1 VNDGLRIETVLF
13 DIDGTL
19 IDSNGA
25 HAQSWTQ
32 ALGEHGIIVDVED
45 IRRLVGMGGDKL
57 LPLVAQVSEESEIG
71 RALATRKKAIFG
83 TLLPTL
89 EPTPGARHLVAYL
102 REQHVDVVI
111 ATSADDREMS
121 QLLERAGVDDLIPQ
135 RASKDDAERSK
146 PDPDIV
152 RAALARSHAHP
163 DTSVMVGDTPYDI
176 EAGRR
181 AGISVF
187 ALRCGGYWTDAA
199 LQAADGMFDDPAA
212 LLAHWRHADRLTAS
226 LRARVR

>member
-1 VNDGLRIETVLF
+1 MSDGVRLEAVLF

-19 IDSNGA
+19 IDSNRA

-32 ALGEHGIIVDVED
+32 ALHEHGIVVEVES

-57 LPLVAQVSEESEIG
+57 LPLVARVSEESSVG
-71 RALATRKKAIFG
+71 RAIAKRKKAIFG
-83 TLLPTL
+83 ALLPDL

-111 ATSADDREMS
+111 ATSADDRETS

-152 RAALARSHAHP
+152 RAALARSRARP
-163 DTSVMVGDTPYDI
+163 ETSVMVGDTPYDI
-176 EAGRR
+176 EAARR
-181 AGISVF
+181 SGTGAF
-187 ALRCGGYWTDAA
+187 ALRCGGYWTDTA
-199 LQAADGMFDDPAA
+199 LEAADGIFDDPAA
-212 LLAHWRHADRLTAS
+212 LLAHWRHAGRLTS
-226 LRARVR
+226 LRTRVR

>member
-1 VNDGLRIETVLF
+1 VTDRARVETVLF

-32 ALGEHGIIVDVED
+32 ALGEHGISVDVES

-57 LPLVAQVSEESEIG
+57 LPLVAGVSEDSERG
-71 RALATRKKAIFG
+71 RVLAKRKKAIFA
-83 TLLPTL
+83 TLLPDL
-89 EPTPGARHLVAYL
+89 EPTPGARQLIAYL
-102 REQHVDVVI
+102 REQQVDVVI
-111 ATSADDREMS
+111 ATSADDRDMS
-121 QLLERAGVDDLIPQ
+121 QLLQRAGVDDLIPQ

-152 RAALARSHAHP
+152 HAALARSHASP
-163 DTSVMVGDTPYDI
+163 VTSVMVGDTPYDI
-176 EAGRR
+176 EAARR
-181 AGISVF
+181 AGIRVF

-199 LQAADGMFDDPAA
+199 LQAADHVFDDPAA
-212 LLAHWRHADRLTAS
+212 LLAHWRDAAD
-226 LRARVR
+226 

>member
-1 VNDGLRIETVLF
+1 VSDRRRVEAVLF

-25 HAQSWTQ
+25 HARSWMQ
-32 ALGEHGIIVDVED
+32 ALGEHGIVVDVES

-57 LPLVAQVSEESEIG
+57 LPLVARVSEDSEIG
-71 RALATRKKAIFG
+71 RAIAKRKKAIFG
-83 TLLPTL
+83 TLLPDL
-89 EPTPGARHLVAYL
+89 APTSGARHLVAYL

-111 ATSADDREMS
+111 ATSADDRETS
-121 QLLERAGVDDLIPQ
+121 QLLKRAGVDDLIPE
-135 RASKDDAERSK
+135 RASKDAAERSK

-152 RAALARSHAHP
+152 RAALARSHARP

-176 EAGRR
+176 EAARR
-181 AGISVF
+181 AGISTF

-199 LQAADGMFDDPAA
+199 FQAAAGIFDDPAA
-212 LLAHWRHADRLTAS
+212 LLSHWRHADCLIAS
-226 LRARVR
+226 LRTRVE

>member
-1 VNDGLRIETVLF
+1 MTDRARVETVLF

-32 ALGEHGIIVDVED
+32 SLGEHGISVDVES

-57 LPLVAQVSEESEIG
+57 LPLVAGVSEDSERG
-71 RALATRKKAIFG
+71 RALAKRKKAIFA
-83 TLLPTL
+83 TLLPDL
-89 EPTPGARHLVAYL
+89 EPTPGARQLIAYL
-102 REQHVDVVI
+102 REQQVDVVI
-111 ATSADDREMS
+111 ATSADDRDMS
-121 QLLERAGVDDLIPQ
+121 QLLQRAGVDDLIPQ

-152 RAALARSHAHP
+152 HAALARSDASP

-176 EAGRR
+176 EAARR
-181 AGISVF
+181 AGIRVF

-199 LQAADGMFDDPAA
+199 LQAADHVFDDPAA
-212 LLAHWRHADRLTAS
+212 LLAHWRDAAD
-226 LRARVR
+226 